1 MPGQRRSS
9 RRQFSQRREPRFPIE
24 GNHCPIC
31 TKKFPNSRQC
41 RQHMNQPNGRCHP
54 AIHLAVLNAA
64 KNHASWGAAPD
75 VDQDYDDDDNPG
87 STDDFEDRFDSG
99 VDYPSDNSAPNLG
112 DPGSSCAP
120 MERTPEPPTKGPV
133 RECFEGASR
142 TFGEGKTFMASF
154 HEDQYSEERQSN
166 VYYPFASAE
175 EWEFASF
182 LARSN
187 MSNESIDEL
196 LKLQLTAKMHLSFKN
211 SKDLRSRIEI
221 LPRGPQWK
229 SVPWRTEYPTKSP
242 LTVYYRDPL
251 ECLQHLLSNPLV
263 KDHIHFTPF
272 RLWANADKLMRVYTE
287 WLSGDAAWKMQ
298 KQLPAGATL
307 LGTVLSSDKTQLTA
321 MTGNRSAYPVL
332 ISLADIDPDF
342 RSKASHH
349 AFLLLILLPVAKF
362 LEKNSEIRGV
372 LASRL
377 FHAILDFV
385 LVPLKETAKI
395 GHMMS
400 DPLGWQRFCYTPL
413 AAYILDTP
421 ESLLVAGV
429 AGKRSSVT
437 TASYKEFGDPFR
449 HPSRTRAMTLAQ
461 LKELEEE
468 LDPWD
473 LPAYIKAAKAEGL
486 NGVHRPFWRDW
497 AMSEPSDFLTPEI
510 LHHWLKMFYDHLCQ
524 WCLQAVGAAEL
535 DFRFSVLRPHTG
547 MRHFQEG
554 ISKAKQTTGRE
565 HRDIMR
571 YIVPVIAEATG
582 ITKEFLTTIASL
594 VNFFYH
600 GQAPAIN
607 EDILEKIDA
616 TLGRFHDHKQAIL
629 DAGARKG
636 KKGAINNWYIPKLE
650 FLQSVVPAIRA
661 NGVPLQWSA
670 DVTEHAHI
678 TLVKDPASHSNNQ
691 KYEAQICRCLDRR
704 DKCRQFDLATA
715 MEVAGVDFTAPE
727 LHPTPDYDDGD
738 DDDVN
743 LPSSLVTTTS
753 DLLDAIDPVTNLAGT
768 RRTFVNYFV
777 ASSLLQD
784 GKFPNAPTPY
794 RTFVAPDNSTAF
806 HLTSKY
812 VGPQVEIDL
821 AATNFRLPDLRA
833 CLETY
838 LHRGPGSQLILG
850 GKRPALPHDILASKS
865 IRKLEFWNNVRI
877 QSRSF
882 HDSSKILLP
891 ETVNASPPDATWKF
905 GRGDTVIVNTDSV
918 SRWPESGLTGHTV
931 CQIRMIFRVVP
942 PRYTVPRPETKGFL
956 AYVQHFKVVP
966 QTNPMGGGKGMLPE
980 PASGMYLLK
989 RARRSDGSIM
999 GDVIP
1004 LDRLRAPVELTPRFG
1019 KVADRRLSKETS
1031 LDLCDEFWLSN
1042 WFTKEVFFALCQ

>member
-1 MPGQRRSS
+1 MPAHRCSS
-9 RRQFSQRREPRFPIE
+9 QHHSSQHCEPRFSTE

-31 TKKFPNSRQC
+31 TKKFPNSCQC
-41 RQHMNQPNGRCHP
+41 CQHTNQPNGRCHP
-54 AIHLAVLNAA
+54 SIHLA
-64 KNHASWGAAPD
+64 
-75 VDQDYDDDDNPG
+75 DYDDNANPG
-87 STDDFEDRFDSG
+87 STDDFQDEFDSG
-99 VDYPSDNSAPNLG
+99 VDYHSDNAPNFSH
-112 DPGSSCAP
+112 PG
-120 MERTPEPPTKGPV
+120 TPEPPTKGPV
-133 RECFEGASR
+133 RECFEEGASR
-142 TFGEGKTFMASF
+142 MFGEGKTFMVSF
-154 HEDQYSEERQSN
+154 HEDKYSKERQCN

-182 LARSN
+182 LTRSN
-187 MSNESIDEL
+187 MSNESIDEM

-221 LPRGPQWK
+221 LPRDPQWK
-229 SVPWRTEYPTKSP
+229 SVPWRTEYATKSP

-263 KDHIHFTPF
+263 KDHIHFTSF
-272 RLWANADKLMRVYTE
+272 RLWASVDKLMHMYTE
-287 WLSGDAAWKMQ
+287 WLLGDVTWKMQ

-332 ISLADIDPDF
+332 ISLADIDPNF

-349 AFLLLILLPVAKF
+349 AFLLLIPMPITKF
-362 LEKNSEIRGV
+362 LEKKSEIRGV

-395 GHMMS
+395 GHVMS

-413 AAYILDTP
+413 AVYILDTP
-421 ESLLVAGV
+421 EFLLVAGI
-429 AGKRSSVT
+429 AGKCSSVT

-468 LDPWD
+468 FDPWD
-473 LPAYIKAAKAEGL
+473 LPAYIKAAKAEEL
-486 NGVHRPFWRDW
+486 NGVHRPFWRHW

-510 LHHWLKMFYDHLCQ
+510 LHHWLKMFYDHLCK
-524 WCLQAVGAAEL
+524 WSLEAVGAAEL

-547 MRHFQEG
+547 MRHFHEG

-565 HRDIMR
+565 HREIQW
-571 YIVPVIAEATG
+571 YIVPVIAEAAG
-582 ITKEFLTTIASL
+582 ITRPFLTTIASL
-594 VNFFYH
+594 VDFFYH
-600 GQAPAIN
+600 GQAPTID
-607 EDILEKIDA
+607 EDILEKMDVS
-616 TLGRFHDHKQAIL
+616 LGRFHDHKQAIL

-636 KKGAINNWYIPKLE
+636 KKGAINNWHIPKLE

-691 KYEAQICRCLDRR
+691 KYEAQICCYLDCR

-715 MEVAGVDFTAPE
+715 MEVAGVDFTALE
-727 LHPTPDYDDGD
+727 LHPTPDYNDG
-738 DDDVN
+738 DVN
-743 LPSSLVTTTS
+743 LPSYLVTTTS
-753 DLLDAIDPVTNLAGT
+753 DLLDTIDPVTNLAGT
-768 RRTFVNYFV
+768 RRTFVNYFT
-777 ASSLLQD
+777 ASSLLLD

-794 RTFVAPDNSTAF
+794 RTFVVLDNSTAF

-850 GKRPALPHDILASKS
+850 GKWPALPHDILASQS
-865 IRKLEFWNNVRI
+865 LQKLEFWNNVRI

-882 HDSSKILLP
+882 HNSNKILLP
-891 ETVNASPPDATWKF
+891 ETVNASPPDTTWKF
-905 GRGDTVIVNTDSV
+905 GCGDTVIVNTDSM
-918 SRWPESGLTGHTV
+918 SHWPKSGLTGHTV

-942 PRYTVPRPETKGFL
+942 PRYTVPRPKTRGFL
-956 AYVQHFKVVP
+956 AYVQHFKVIP

-980 PASGMYLLK
+980 PASGMYLRK

-1004 LDRLRAPVELTPRFG
+1004 VDRLRAPVELTPRFG

-1031 LDLCDEFWLSN
+1031 LD
-1042 WFTKEVFFALCQ
+1042 

>member
-1 MPGQRRSS
+1 MPAHRRSS
-9 RRQFSQRREPRFPIE
+9 QHHSSQRREPRFSIE

-31 TKKFPNSRQC
+31 TKKFPNSRRC

-54 AIHLAVLNAA
+54 GIHLAVLNAA
-64 KNHASWGAAPD
+64 KNYASWGAPRD
-75 VDQDYDDDDNPG
+75 GGQDYDNNANPG
-87 STDDFEDRFDSG
+87 STDDFQDEFDSG
-99 VDYPSDNSAPNLG
+99 VDYDSDNAPNFG
-112 DPGSSCAP
+112 HPGSTSP
-120 MERTPEPPTKGPV
+120 LMERTPEPLTKGPV
-133 RECFEGASR
+133 REYFEGASR

-154 HEDQYSEERQSN
+154 HEDRYTKERQSN

-187 MSNESIDEL
+187 MSNESIDEM

-229 SVPWRTEYPTKSP
+229 SVPWRPEYATKSP

-272 RLWANADKLMRVYTE
+272 RLWASADKLVRMYTE
-287 WLSGDAAWKMQ
+287 WLSGDVAWKMQ
-298 KQLPAGATL
+298 KQLPVGATL

-349 AFLLLILLPVAKF
+349 AFLLLILMPIAKF

-413 AAYILDTP
+413 VAYILDTP

-468 LDPWD
+468 FDPWD

-510 LHHWLKMFYDHLCQ
+510 LHHWLKMFYDHLCK
-524 WCLQAVGAAEL
+524 WSLEAVGAAEL

-547 MRHFQEG
+547 MRHFHEG

-565 HRDIMR
+565 HRDIQR

-594 VNFFYH
+594 VDFFYH
-600 GQAPAIN
+600 GQAPAID
-607 EDILEKIDA
+607 EDILEKMDA
-616 TLGRFHDHKQAIL
+616 SLGRFHDHKQAIL

-636 KKGAINNWYIPKLE
+636 KKGAINNWHIPKLE

-691 KYEAQICRCLDRR
+691 KYEAQICRYLDRR

-738 DDDVN
+738 DDGDVN
-743 LPSSLVTTTS
+743 PPSSLVTTTS
-753 DLLDAIDPVTNLAGT
+753 NLLDAIDPVTNLAGT
-768 RRTFVNYFV
+768 RRTFVNYFT
-777 ASSLLQD
+777 ASSLLLD

-821 AATNFRLPDLRA
+821 AATNFRLLDLRA

-850 GKRPALPHDILASKS
+850 GKRPALPHDILASQS
-865 IRKLEFWNNVRI
+865 VRKLEFWNNVRI

-882 HDSSKILLP
+882 HDSNKILLA
-891 ETVNASPPDATWKF
+891 ETVNASPPDTTWKF
-905 GRGDTVIVNTDSV
+905 GRGDTVIVNTDSA
-918 SRWPESGLTGHTV
+918 SHWPKSGLTGHTV

-942 PRYTVPRPETKGFL
+942 PRYTVPRPETRGFL

-989 RARRSDGSIM
+989 RARRSNGSIM

-1042 WFTKEVFFALCQ
+1042 WFNKEVFFALCQ

>member
-1 MPGQRRSS
+1 MS
-9 RRQFSQRREPRFPIE
+9 SQRRPRGQRGPR
-24 GNHCPIC
+24 GTGHHCPVC
-31 TKKFPNSRQC
+31 TKGFPNSVQC

-54 AIHLAVLNAA
+54 GLHSAVLNAA
-64 KNHASWGAAPD
+64 KNYASWKAAQD
-75 VDQDYDDDDNPG
+75 DSQDYGHNANPG
-87 STDDFEDRFDSG
+87 PADEFFDGFDSG
-99 VDYPSDNSAPNLG
+99 ADYPSDNGAPNFG
-112 DPGSSCAP
+112 DPGSPSAP

-133 RECFEGASR
+133 RECFKGASR
-142 TFGEGKTFMASF
+142 TFGKGKTFMDLF
-154 HEDQYSEERQSN
+154 HEDKYSKERRSN

-175 EWEFASF
+175 EWELASF
-182 LARSN
+182 VSRSK
-187 MSNESIDEL
+187 MSNETIDEL
-196 LKLQLTAKMHLSFKN
+196 LKLRLVAKMHLSFN
-211 SKDLRSRIEI
+211 TAKDLRSRIEI

-229 SVPWRTEYPTKSP
+229 SVPWQPEYPTKSP

-251 ECLQHLLSNPLV
+251 ECIQHLLSNPLL

-272 RLWANADKLMRVYTE
+272 RLWASADKLMRRYTE
-287 WLSGDAAWKMQ
+287 WLSGDVAWQMQ

-321 MTGNRSAYPVL
+321 MTGNRSAYPAL

-349 AFLLLILLPVAKF
+349 AFLLLILIPVAKF

-395 GHMMS
+395 GHMMT
-400 DPLGWQRFCYTPL
+400 DPLGWQ
-413 AAYILDTP
+413 
-421 ESLLVAGV
+421 
-429 AGKRSSVT
+429 
-437 TASYKEFGDPFR
+437 
-449 HPSRTRAMTLAQ
+449 RAMTLAQ

-486 NGVHRPFWRDW
+486 NGVNRPFWRDW

-547 MRHFQEG
+547 MRHFHEG

-594 VNFFYH
+594 VDFFYH
-600 GQAPAIN
+600 GQAPRIG
-607 EDILEKIDA
+607 EDILDKMD
-616 TLGRFHDHKQAIL
+616 LSLDRFHDHKQAIL

-636 KKGAINNWYIPKLE
+636 KKGAINNWHIPKLE

-691 KYEAQICRCLDRR
+691 KYEAQICRYLDRQ

-727 LHPTPDYDDGD
+727 LHPTPEYDDRDDDGD
-738 DDDVN
+738 VN
-743 LPSSLVTTTS
+743 QPSSFVTTTS
-753 DLLDAIDPVTNLAGT
+753 DLLDTIDPVTNLAGT
-768 RRTFVNYFV
+768 RRTFMNYFL
-777 ASSLLQD
+777 ASPLLLD

-812 VGPQVEIDL
+812 VGRQVEIDI
-821 AATNFRLPDLRA
+821 AAANFHLPDLRA
-833 CLETY
+833 SLETY
-838 LHRGPGSQLILG
+838 LTRGPGTQLVIG
-850 GKRPALPHDILASKS
+850 GRRPALSRHILRSGQ
-865 IRKLEFWNNVRI
+865 KLEVWNNVRI

-882 HDSSKILLP
+882 HDSNKILLP
-891 ETVNASPPDATWKF
+891 ETVNASPPDTAWKF
-905 GRGDTVIVNTDSV
+905 GHADTVIVNTDSAL
-918 SRWPESGLTGHTV
+918 RWPESGLTGHTV

-942 PRYTVPRPETKGFL
+942 PPYCAPPPETRGFL
-956 AYVQHFKVVP
+956 AYVQPFKVVQ
-966 QTNPMGGGKGMLPE
+966 QTNPKGGGKGMLPE
-980 PASGMYLLK
+980 PASRMYLLK
-989 RARRSDGSIM
+989 RARCSDGSIM

-1004 LDRLRAPVELTPRFG
+1004 LDRLRAPVDLTPRFG

-1031 LDLCDEFWLSN
+1031 LDLCEEFWLSN
-1042 WFTKEVFFALCQ
+1042 WFNKELFFTLCQ